1 MKSVIGSLLHK
12 LRITGFMNNCLAAFQ
27 IVDKQRLETEEEKRR
42 RRRRKRRTRKRG
54 RSEDES
60 TRKIGRRAAVLS
72 SNLLQFVI

>member
-42 RRRRKRRTRKRG
+42 RRRKRRTRKRG

>member
-1 MKSVIGSLLHK
+1 MKSVIGSLLYK

-27 IVDKQRLETEEEKRR
+27 IVDKQRLETEEE

-72 SNLLQFVI
+72 SNLLQFGI